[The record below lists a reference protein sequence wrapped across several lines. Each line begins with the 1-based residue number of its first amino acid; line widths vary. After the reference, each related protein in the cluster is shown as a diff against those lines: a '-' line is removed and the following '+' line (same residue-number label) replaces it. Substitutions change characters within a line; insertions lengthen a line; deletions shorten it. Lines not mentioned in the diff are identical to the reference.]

1 MREVERD
8 RFVPESPTV
17 VARALSPERIVE
29 WEGSFSVVDVAEP
42 DAANSD
48 TGAAT
53 TGTSN
58 VERAETSDTG
68 TRTAETPTD
77 RDGNATLVTV
87 SGPGVGFRLRFE
99 RTPDGYH
106 YLVPDGDDPAGPFD
120 HMESW
125 LSVDPENEGSRVRIR
140 SVVSL
145 NAPLPF
151 ADRIA
156 AWKRGGELDRTLD
169 GLADAV

>member
-29 WEGSFSVVDVAEP
+29 WEGSFSVVDVEETDEAIE
-42 DAANSD
+42 DDERRDDEQRDDETVA
-48 TGAAT
+48 TG
-53 TGTSN
+53 
-58 VERAETSDTG
+58 RI
-68 TRTAETPTD
+68 
-77 RDGNATLVTV
+77 DGVTLVTV

-99 RTPDGYH
+99 RTSDGYH
-106 YLVPDGDDPAGPFD
+106 YAVPDGDDPAGPFD

-125 LSVDPENEGSRVRIR
+125 LTVEPENEGSRVRIR
-140 SVVSL
+140 SAVSL

-156 AWKRGGELDRTLD
+156 AWKRGGELDRALD
-169 GLADAV
+169 GLAKAV